1 MKNFKFLS
9 VLFLA
14 VTMAFTAT
22 AQRQVKHTVV
32 LVFDATGGKA
42 IGTYTL
48 NTIDKKTFKLP
59 DNARIVR
66 SYYEVQTTFT
76 SATDAAT
83 ISLGVPTDDVAG
95 IKAAVAISNGA
106 NAWDAGLVEGI
117 QTGTMATAGEKTT
130 SATRTV
136 QAIVAVEALTAG
148 KFALVIEYVIFE

>member
-1 MKNFKFLS
+1 MKKLRSLS
-9 VLFLA
+9 VLLLA
-14 VTMAFTAT
+14 FAFVTPTF
-22 AQRQVKHTVV
+22 AQRELKHTVV
-32 LVFDATGGKA
+32 LGFDATGGKA

-48 NTIDKKTFKLP
+48 NTIDKKTFRLP
-59 DNARIVR
+59 LNARVTR
-66 SYYEVQTTFT
+66 AYYEVQTTFT

-117 QTGTMATAGEKTT
+117 QTGTVANAGEKTT
-130 SATRTV
+130 SATRSI

-148 KFALVIEYVIFE
+148 KFALVIEYVIFN